1 MTNKAQRL
9 LNAALELESD
19 ERAILIARLSDSLH
33 EQIDPAIEQAWVA
46 ECDRRWA
53 AYQRGETQA
62 KPYEQVM
69 QDIRAG
75 LNRS

>member
-1 MTNKAQRL
+1 MTNKAQQL
-9 LNAALELESD
+9 LNAALELDSD

-53 AYQRGETQA
+53 SCQRGETQA
-62 KPYEQVM
+62 KPYEDVM
-69 QDIRAG
+69 REIKQG
-75 LNRS
+75 LDPR